1 MDHAGPTT
9 VLFFGSSHR
18 EVESA
23 SLIKTGTEAKDV
35 ICIRQFDRV
44 YMGTSLE
51 KLYLKN

>member
-9 VLFFGSSHR
+9 VLSFVAHIA

-35 ICIRQFDRV
+35 ICIWWFDPV
-44 YMGTSLE
+44 YMGAPLE
-51 KLYLKN
+51 KLYLKT